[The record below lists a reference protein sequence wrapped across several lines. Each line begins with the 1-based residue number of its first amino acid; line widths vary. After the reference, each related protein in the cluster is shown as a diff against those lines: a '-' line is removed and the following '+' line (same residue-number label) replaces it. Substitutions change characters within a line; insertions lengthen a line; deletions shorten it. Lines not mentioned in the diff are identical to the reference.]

1 MPKYLLL
8 LTMFTLTIGC
18 AREENTLKDDT
29 SVDLQDKLIV
39 DTESEV
45 EESIA
50 ARKSSL
56 FRMGDWDTVQHFVST
71 NSGKVVVIDIWS
83 TYCAP
88 CMKEFPRL
96 IQLQKKHGEKIAC
109 ASFNINYAGL
119 PDQTPETDI
128 EFIEPFLKRHGNSV
142 DHIVSTVTDEKIY
155 AELDIY
161 AIPAVLIYDAD
172 GKLINKVL
180 EENAYETTI
189 FPRVAELIGQPTTP
203 GESNE

>member
-8 LTMFTLTIGC
+8 LAMFALTLGC
-18 AREENTLKDDT
+18 AQEENQLEDNT
-29 SVDLQDKLIV
+29 SVDLQDTLVV
-39 DTESEV
+39 DTEPEG
-45 EESIA
+45 EESLA
-50 ARKSSL
+50 DNTNSL

-96 IQLQKKHGEKIAC
+96 IELQEKYGEEIAC
-109 ASFNINYAGL
+109 ASVNFNYAGR

-142 DHIVSTVTDEKIY
+142 DHIVSTITDEKIY

-161 AIPAVLIYDAD
+161 AIPAVLIYNAD
-172 GKLINKVL
+172 GKLTNKVL
-180 EENAYETTI
+180 EENAYESTI
-189 FPRVAELIGQPTTP
+189 FPRVAEMIGQPTNP
-203 GESNE
+203 GEANE

>member
-8 LTMFTLTIGC
+8 LAMFALTLGC
-18 AREENTLKDDT
+18 AQEENQLEDNT
-29 SVDLQDKLIV
+29 SVDLQDTLVV
-39 DTESEV
+39 DTEPEG
-45 EESIA
+45 EESLA
-50 ARKSSL
+50 DNTNSL

-96 IQLQKKHGEKIAC
+96 IELQEKYGEEIAC

-142 DHIVSTVTDEKIY
+142 DHIVSTITDEKIY

-161 AIPAVLIYDAD
+161 AIPAVLIYNAD
-172 GKLINKVL
+172 GKLTNKVL
-180 EENAYETTI
+180 EENAYESTI
-189 FPRVAELIGQPTTP
+189 FPRVAEMIGQPTNP

>member
-1 MPKYLLL
+1 MPKYLFLL
-8 LTMFTLTIGC
+8 AMFALTLGC
-18 AREENTLKDDT
+18 AQEENHLKDNSSLE
-29 SVDLQDKLIV
+29 SVEDN
-39 DTESEV
+39 TN
-45 EESIA
+45 
-50 ARKSSL
+50 SL

-88 CMKEFPRL
+88 CMKEFPQL
-96 IQLQKKHGEKIAC
+96 IELQEKYGEEIAC

-142 DHIVSTVTDEKIY
+142 DHIVSTITDEKIY

-172 GKLINKVL
+172 GKLTNKVL
-180 EENAYETTI
+180 EENAYESTI
-189 FPRVAELIGQPTTP
+189 FPRVAEMIGQPTNP